1 MTHTHVCNR
10 SGMTTVIFTTAS
22 AARIAA
28 IAAGVLLP
36 SAGYAQESSK
46 AGYTIFKPTPRE
58 LMRDL
63 SADRPDATESAYT
76 VDAGHFQIEVSL
88 ADFTYDKSGD
98 VKARS
103 VSVAPLLLKVGL
115 CNSVDLHLGL
125 DPYTRVRTED
135 GGTTETVDGFGD
147 LVLRVKKNLW
157 GNDEGDC
164 AGALMPYIKIP
175 TADDDLGNGDVEGGL
190 MFPVSFAL
198 PHDFGMAAM
207 VMVEALRNADDTTHV
222 IDMGHS
228 ISVGR
233 EIAENLGA
241 FLEYAG
247 QVNLGGD
254 EDYRAYINTGLTYA
268 LTADL
273 LFDVSLR
280 FGLTNAADDFGTA
293 IGLTYRY

>member
-1 MTHTHVCNR
+1 MMHTR
-10 SGMTTVIFTTAS
+10 GWKQTTTSTS
-22 AARIAA
+22 AKSQRIALF
-28 IAAGVLLP
+28 AAGVLLP
-36 SAGYAQESSK
+36 SIGLAQESSK
-46 AGYTIFKPTPRE
+46 AGYTLFNPTPRE
-58 LMRDL
+58 QMRDL

-88 ADFTYDKSGD
+88 ADFTYDKRDD
-98 VKARS
+98 VKTRS
-103 VSVAPLLLKVGL
+103 VSVAPMLLKIGL

-125 DPYTRVRTED
+125 DPYARVRTEE
-135 GGTTETVDGFGD
+135 GGTTQTVDGFGD

-157 GNDEGDC
+157 GNDGGDS

-175 TADDDLGNGDVEGGL
+175 TADDDLGNGDVEGGV

-207 VMVEALRNADDTTHV
+207 VMFEALRNGDDTAHV
-222 IDMGHS
+222 IDMGHTFS
-228 ISVGR
+228 LGR
-233 EIAENLGA
+233 EIAEDLGV